1 MKKHTEVELGL
12 MKDENEILKRELREA
27 NARRL
32 LEQNQFILS

>member
-1 MKKHTEVELGL
+1 MDVEIGL

-32 LEQNQFILS
+32 LEQNQIILK